1 MLRFPPGRSRLVLAA
16 AVLSCAVAGTYTAR
30 PAAAQDEVKCYFV
43 ACTRTI
49 CSYVEVPCPTKD
61 ETKPETKP

>member
-1 MLRFPPGRSRLVLAA
+1 MLAS
-16 AVLSCAVAGTYTAR
+16 AVAGTYTAR

-49 CSYVEVPCPTKD
+49 CSYQEVPCPDKG
-61 ETKPETKP
+61 EVKPETKP